1 MAFVLLSGY
10 LLQWAESFKG
20 QLARLGLSCQV
31 SSHCQTQASAIL
43 SSALSPNPWSQS
55 FFPEF
60 DPWHFSVLSH
70 ARSSSPGDLQGNALL
85 GLETRV
91 LLISSWQLLKEWR
104 LTQVA
109 QYIDELL
116 QLSFFDQLQCGQIQ
130 DIKMTSRSVSRDSST
145 PDIGGSCQDVM
156 FHFLTNNQNKLFVS
170 SRLFSQR
177 QPLRALVLYGARLTN
192 QFSSSPQPRPELSC
206 HPQIS
211 GPGTHLQTSQT
222 WNKYSFNHQ
231 LLF

>member
-109 QYIDELL
+109 QYIDKLL

-177 QPLRALVLYGARLTN
+177 QPLRAQSAVWRPSHKPVLLISSTSSGALMSPTN
-192 QFSSSPQPRPELSC
+192 IGPWDAFANKSNPKQIQF
-206 HPQIS
+206 
-211 GPGTHLQTSQT
+211 
-222 WNKYSFNHQ
+222 
-231 LLF
+231 

>member
-55 FFPEF
+55 FSLSSAH
-60 DPWHFSVLSH
+60 DTSVYSH
-70 ARSSSPGDLQGNALL
+70 TQD
-85 GLETRV
+85 TR
-91 LLISSWQLLKEWR
+91 
-104 LTQVA
+104 
-109 QYIDELL
+109 
-116 QLSFFDQLQCGQIQ
+116 
-130 DIKMTSRSVSRDSST
+130 RDSST

-177 QPLRALVLYGARLTN
+177 QPLRAQGAVWRPSHKPVLLISSTSSGALMSPTN
-192 QFSSSPQPRPELSC
+192 IGPRDAFANKSNLKQIQF
-206 HPQIS
+206 
-211 GPGTHLQTSQT
+211 
-222 WNKYSFNHQ
+222 
-231 LLF
+231 

>member
-85 GLETRV
+85 GLETWV

-104 LTQVA
+104 LTQVS
-109 QYIDELL
+109 QYTDKLL

-177 QPLRALVLYGARLTN
+177 QPLRAQGAVWRPSHKPVLLISSTSSGALMSPTN
-192 QFSSSPQPRPELSC
+192 IGPRDAFANKSNLKQIQF
-206 HPQIS
+206 
-211 GPGTHLQTSQT
+211 
-222 WNKYSFNHQ
+222 
-231 LLF
+231 